1 MIPRIVAMLLATT
14 VVATIA
20 YQAWAAQVSPSI
32 QPVVQP
38 IPVNET
44 LGPGDDKNEARPD
57 SDSSGQVITYNCT
70 NGVQMLMS
78 KNLTGYQG
86 EITVIIYTQGGAEV
100 KLRCIPTGGQG
111 PVIQGIREA
120 GIESKPRQETVTTT
134 LAQKTATTLAAQQAT
149 TPQEATRGLTADR
162 TTAPAKQVEGQ
173 ASLQAVPPSSAGER
187 LMLTLLGGILAG
199 LAAVAAWRILLS

>member
-1 MIPRIVAMLLATT
+1 MLLATT

-32 QPVVQP
+32 QPAVQP

-44 LGPGDDKNEARPD
+44 LGPSGDKNEARPD
-57 SDSSGQVITYNCT
+57 PDSSEQVITYNCT
-70 NGVQMLMS
+70 NGVQLS
-78 KNLTGYQG
+78 LPKNLTGYQG
-86 EITVIIYTQGGAEV
+86 EIIVIVYTRGGDEV

-120 GIESKPRQETVTTT
+120 GIESKPRQETVSEAP
-134 LAQKTATTLAAQQAT
+134 AQKTATTLAAQQDHAT
-149 TPQEATRGLTADR
+149 TPQEATWGSTADR
-162 TTAPAKQVEGQ
+162 TAAPAKQGEEQ
-173 ASLQAVPPSSAGER
+173 ASLQTVPPGSAGER

-199 LAAVAAWRILLS
+199 LAAVASWRILLS